1 MTPLEDAESQ
11 KILDEMSKNVS
22 SLLRTIAPD
31 CDRMI
36 LMCRWH
42 GEFRNCSDMFTSS
55 KTDDGFC
62 CSFNTVSL
70 AEGFAKEVK
79 FGDSG
84 ESEDDYDYDDYP
96 AYDDYGGGGD
106 YEYEVESVGSE
117 ASYDSWY

>member
-1 MTPLEDAESQ
+1 MTPLEDADSQ

-22 SLLRTIAPD
+22 SLLRTVAPD

-36 LMCRWH
+36 LLCRWH

-84 ESEDDYDYDDYP
+84 DSDNDYYDDY
-96 AYDDYGGGGD
+96 YDDYAAGAD
-106 YEYEVESVGSE
+106 YEYEFETVGSA
-117 ASYDSWY
+117 ASFDSWYP